1 MVAQAVRVQRGRLS
15 APPAERPR
23 LLFFY
28 SPTSGR
34 CRRVEGF
41 LAQVLQRRHNH
52 ETFLLTRGSVDERP
66 DLIERLRIQELPTL
80 CIVEGKRVVARIV
93 APRGCSELEDGLMAW
108 LK

>member
-1 MVAQAVRVQRGRLS
+1 MGVH
-15 APPAERPR
+15 PAEGLQAGQAETLDSRPR

-52 ETFLLTRGSVDERP
+52 DTFRLHRISVDERP
-66 DLIERLRIQELPTL
+66 DLVERFRIDQLPTL
-80 CIVEGKRVVARIV
+80 CIVEGRRVVARIIS
-93 APRGCSELEDGLMAW
+93 PRGCSELERGLVTW

>member
-1 MVAQAVRVQRGRLS
+1 MMRLESVEGARAVPEQRD
-15 APPAERPR
+15 ERPR

-52 ETFLLTRGSVDERP
+52 DTFRLQRVCVDDHP
-66 DLIERLRIQELPTL
+66 DLLERFRIDRLPTL
-80 CIVEGKRVVARIV
+80 CVVEGKRVVARIV
-93 APRGCSELEDGLMAW
+93 SPTGCTELERGLTPW